1 MEEILEE
8 YGIAMVLVLIGIAVL
23 NGFRMIIEAI

>member
-8 YGIAMVLVLIGIAVL
+8 YGIAMVLTLIGLVIINGLRQMVVLI
-23 NGFRMIIEAI
+23 